1 MMTSS
6 AEDAI
11 RLLNKWK
18 NDESLILVS
27 LCDKRLVAE
36 LSTVLSNPESLSGPI
51 SFEIELVGFVRNVS
65 DSSLE
70 ISSEVEK
77 RTAGNGRFVI
87 SLTGASFL
95 YSEPRDRSLP
105 LTDTEREAAGNT
117 FRASLMVAWL
127 DKTCLLCEFEPS

>member
-27 LCDKRLVAE
+27 LSDNRLSSE
-36 LSTVLSNPESLSGPI
+36 LSGVVPSPDFSKTPT
-51 SFEIELVGFVRNVS
+51 SFVFELNGFVRNVS

-70 ISSEVEK
+70 ISSSIK
-77 RTAGNGRFVI
+77 QTTDGNGRLVI
-87 SLTGASFL
+87 SIIGASFT
-95 YSEPRDRSLP
+95 YSEPQDISLP
-105 LTDTEREAAGNT
+105 FTDTERKAAGNI
-117 FRASLMVAWL
+117 FRAVLL
-127 DKTCLLCEFEPS
+127 ITFPDKTCLLCEFETT